1 MYCKSEVL
9 RYLWKYYLPYIQKN
23 KKQCT
28 NLSSQYFPCFHFS
41 ARMPSRE
48 TTALVFGLTRTA
60 VGVII
65 IYCKYSC
72 QSRLYACWL
81 VCQWCNI
88 APHTTQ
94 QLFHKNENQFS
105 HSLSC
110 QAWNM
115 FNIPYCR
122 QCQVSLFITF
132 LKCQL
137 WFLEPVKKSVHFLLE
152 RQVMEWQT

>member
-1 MYCKSEVL
+1 
-9 RYLWKYYLPYIQKN
+9 
-23 KKQCT
+23 
-28 NLSSQYFPCFHFS
+28 
-41 ARMPSRE
+41 MPSRE

-88 APHTTQ
+88 APHTTE

-122 QCQVSLFITF
+122 QCQVSLFGNV
-132 LKCQL
+132 KC
-137 WFLEPVKKSVHFLLE
+137 HFLSHFSSVSCKILS
-152 RQVMEWQT
+152 RLRSRCTFCFRGRWSNGKHKTHTDFFHFSMGGTWMNTLASSIKVMLY

>member
-1 MYCKSEVL
+1 MEVPTL
-9 RYLWKYYLPYIQKN
+9 QKN

-88 APHTTQ
+88 APHTPQNNYFIKTKIN
-94 QLFHKNENQFS
+94 FHTLYPVKHGICLTFLIAGNVKCHFLAMS
-105 HSLSC
+105 SVTFYHIS
-110 QAWNM
+110 
-115 FNIPYCR
+115 
-122 QCQVSLFITF
+122 QVSVGI
-132 LKCQL
+132 
-137 WFLEPVKKSVHFLLE
+137 S
-152 RQVMEWQT
+152 

>member
-1 MYCKSEVL
+1 MEVPTL
-9 RYLWKYYLPYIQKN
+9 QKN

-72 QSRLYACWL
+72 QSRLYACCWL

-88 APHTTQ
+88 APHTTE

-122 QCQVSLFITF
+122 QCQVSLFGNV
-132 LKCQL
+132 KC
-137 WFLEPVKKSVHFLLE
+137 HFLSHFSSVSCKILS
-152 RQVMEWQT
+152 RLRSRCTLCFRGR